1 MSPDPYDLYQTVGPA
16 PRDLA
21 SAGLTPDVEV
31 AASQGPFRWWYQLA
45 APRVTSA
52 RPSLAERELLRR
64 GRLAATLIF
73 AIMVLGIINIPVAA
87 TNPSPTEL
95 YGDIGGL
102 IGCVIALALNRS
114 GSVTLASVLLAT
126 LLEAGFAGIILTAP
140 GGLTVPD
147 LLLMPL
153 LALTELIAVSL
164 LAPLTVFLVAIIN
177 SVFVLVVIL
186 EWPADSTIHMLLN
199 QPGAASLIISPP
211 ITLYLIVALVTYLW
225 VRGATQALV
234 ARDRAEDIAAL
245 EHAVAEQR
253 RSLEI
258 GMRQI
263 HDTLVR
269 VANGDYTARAP
280 IAQDSVLWQLGA
292 SLNTM
297 IARQQ
302 KVSDAQYQLQRASLE
317 VNRLVEAV
325 RQAKAG
331 RPPLWPA
338 PMGTVLDPL
347 IREFAG
353 SSAHGAQPGLPP
365 ALPYG
370 ATTDY
375 GQRPDQGYGRSPS
388 YPHLPGA
395 LSGQPPGQKSGP
407 MPGQGA
413 SPGPIPGLP
422 IGWDTAPTTPHP
434 TPDAYSSQP
443 LERPGSPFD
452 PGYPDLDD
460 QPPYRPR

>member
-1 MSPDPYDLYQTVGPA
+1 MSPDPYQTSGPA
-16 PRDLA
+16 PRDFPG
-21 SAGLTPDVEV
+21 AGLTPDVEI

-45 APRVTSA
+45 APRITSL
-52 RPSLAERELLRR
+52 RPTLAERELLRR

-73 AIMVLGIINIPVAA
+73 AIIALGVINIPVAA

-95 YGDIGGL
+95 YGDIAGI

-114 GSVTLASVLLAT
+114 GAVSAASILLAT
-126 LLEAGFAGIILTAP
+126 LLELGFTGIILAAP
-140 GGLTVPD
+140 SGLSVPD

-164 LAPLTVFLVAIIN
+164 LVPWSVFLVALVNSGLVLFII
-177 SVFVLVVIL
+177 LD
-186 EWPADSTIHMLLN
+186 WPVDPTIHMLLN

-211 ITLYLIVALVTYLW
+211 ITLYFIVALVTYLW
-225 VRGATQALV
+225 VRGATRALV
-234 ARDRAEDIAAL
+234 ARDRAEDIATL

-258 GMRQI
+258 GMRQM

-269 VANGDYTARAP
+269 VANGDYSARAP
-280 IAQDSVLWQLGA
+280 VAQDSALWQLNA

-297 IARQQ
+297 LARQQ
-302 KVSDAQYQLQRASLE
+302 KVSDAQYQLQRAALE

-338 PMGTVLDPL
+338 EIGTILDPL

-353 SSAHGAQPGLPP
+353 PRSTSALPP
-365 ALPYG
+365 ASYG
-370 ATTDY
+370 MAPGY
-375 GQRPDQGYGRSPS
+375 GQFPG
-388 YPHLPGA
+388 PGA
-395 LSGQPPGQKSGP
+395 I
-407 MPGQGA
+407 
-413 SPGPIPGLP
+413 PGPQPGSMPTLP
-422 IGWDTAPTTPHP
+422 QGWDMAPTTPHAALDGYP
-434 TPDAYSSQP
+434 SSE
-443 LERPGSPFD
+443 LPGGSFD
-452 PGYPDLDD
+452 PGYPNLDD
-460 QPPYRPR
+460 PYGRRDR